1 MARTLKVLAVCG
13 SGVVSSSM
21 IVTQIR
27 EILAKHDIKI
37 ETFELMPQM
46 VKSQI
51 ERSGADLVVATTK
64 VPGDITVP
72 IINAVA
78 LLSGI
83 GKDKF
88 VDELVSTAK
97 RVLEA
102 KGE

>member
-1 MARTLKVLAVCG
+1 MAKTLKVLAVCG

-21 IVTQIR
+21 VVTQIR
-27 EILAKHDIKI
+27 EKLAEHDIKI

-64 VPGDITVP
+64 VPGDIHVP

-88 VDELVSTAK
+88 FDELVSTAK
-97 RVLEA
+97 HILEE